1 MSIVKTGKISECITT
16 AKQIIVCLQNG
27 NVQITKEEVHV
38 MGIFS
43 RFADIVNANI
53 NSLLDKAEDPEKM
66 VRLIIQE
73 MEDTLVEV
81 RSSSARTLADKKD
94 VVRIIERLKAD
105 AEDWESKATLAL
117 SKDREDLA
125 RQALAEK
132 QKAEEQAESYSKD
145 LNALDDQVSRLQNEI
160 GQLQAKLE
168 DAKARQKTILMRG
181 KTASSRLNVKTKL
194 SNGKLTDAMSRFE
207 QYERKIDNLEAE
219 AESYDLGNKSL
230 SDEFAELETSEKV
243 DSELAALKAKLN
255 GSKKSK

>member
-1 MSIVKTGKISECITT
+1 
-16 AKQIIVCLQNG
+16 
-27 NVQITKEEVHV
+27 

-94 VVRIIERLKAD
+94 VVRMIDRLEAEVAD
-105 AEDWESKATLAL
+105 WQSKAELAL

-125 RQALAEK
+125 RQALTEK
-132 QKAEEQAESYSKD
+132 QKSEEQVQSYQKD
-145 LNALDDQVSRLQNEI
+145 LNALDDQVNRLKDEI
-160 GQLQAKLE
+160 GQLQTKLE

-181 KTASSRLNVKTKL
+181 KTASSRLDVKSKL
-194 SNGKLTDAMSRFE
+194 SSNKLNDAMSRFE

-219 AESYDLGNKSL
+219 VESYDLSNKSL
-230 SDEFAELETSEKV
+230 ADEFAELESAEKV
-243 DSELAALKAKLN
+243 DGELEALKAKLN
-255 GSKKSK
+255 KNADKK